1 MSRFIKSLAVA
12 SVLAATASSAQ
23 AASTIFADAASF
35 NLQVAAGSYF
45 NSLATVGNGGTSE
58 IILPINL
65 SGNGFAYSISATG
78 AGLYSDGVT
87 TGNWNSGDPV
97 TITFTGNPVR
107 AIGFNV
113 YLGNAAGTLQT
124 DVPYSITL
132 SDGTNDS
139 FTPLSIS
146 NYRGYV
152 TAGAPIT
159 SITFNPIT
167 RFYNF
172 SNITVG
178 DSIPEPTTLAVL
190 AGAGVL
196 VLRRRRA

>member
-1 MSRFIKSLAVA
+1 MNRLLTLAAVT
-12 SVLAATASSAQ
+12 VLATAASSVNATVIYN
-23 AASTIFADAASF
+23 SSASF
-35 NLQVAAGSYF
+35 LPEVAAGSYF
-45 NSLATVGNGGTSE
+45 NSLAGVGNGGGSA
-58 IILPINL
+58 ILTPINL

-78 AGLYSDGVT
+78 SGLYSDGVT
-87 TGNWNSGDPV
+87 TGNWNTGDPV

-107 AIGFNV
+107 AIGFNI
-113 YLGNAAGTLQT
+113 YLGDIAGNLQT
-124 DVPYSITL
+124 DVPYLITL
-132 SDGTNDS
+132 SDGTNDVY
-139 FTPLSIS
+139 TPLSTS
-146 NYRGYV
+146 DYRGYV

-159 SITFNPIT
+159 SITFNPVT

-190 AGAGVL
+190 AGAGAL